1 MWNGYLL
8 RCNKFS
14 EELNSKNQQRNEMLT
29 NERSGGSNF
38 LKVGTQIH
46 RSPSDLGTQRLED
59 RTKTPVLNKRVRS
72 SVAEFRVCA
81 QMPPSDLLFIL
92 VQKILHLSCCSYGLV
107 NVTLF
112 CL

>member
-1 MWNGYLL
+1 MP
-8 RCNKFS
+8 
-14 EELNSKNQQRNEMLT
+14 M
-29 NERSGGSNF
+29 NERSVGSNF

-59 RTKTPVLNKRVRS
+59 RAKTPVLNKRVRS
-72 SVAEFRVCA
+72 SVAESRVCA
-81 QMPPSDLLFIL
+81 QIPPLDLFFIP
-92 VQKILHLSCCSYGLV
+92 VQKILHLSCCSYDLV